1 MDTIKKIMFKYKII
15 IGILVFLIISF
26 GIYLFVSAENDIY
39 ANQIEVSKASVSI
52 EDGTPNNDGNFDSDD
67 TPGNDSSINN
77 KIVRSFDSIKYNIT
91 YNLGY
96 KSNSTLADEEK
107 TAEISR
113 TVIIDVL
120 LPKNVAADVKEGDTS
135 NSEGYINK
143 TIITIDK
150 VEYTYYKFEV
160 QGVAHALD
168 SSSNKASITIDKINM
183 KNDSKILPIIRIR
196 EKTDENYSDYKN
208 GSTIGNTL
216 ELSEVKV
223 SAKDNYNV
231 KLYNGIVKGK
241 ESGNA
246 TLPIGIAVYIP
257 SSTNKGIKGV
267 QIPDTL
273 SFNIS
278 IVPNPNDS
286 SIVGLPT
293 IDKYK
298 KDGSDIIIP
307 SLPDSY
313 DNNDNGKVYIEKV
326 EGKDNI
332 FTLTYSGLTYHDRII
347 NVGTDDNQNNVNY
360 ISTNALVVNTT
371 RNTSKL
377 DITYTISAI
386 GLPNT
391 DISTGN
397 SITMLDNYT
406 AFVGD
411 YSTKVDFIDLKNI
424 ESSSSSEPVT
434 TKPNS
439 AVYNYNEEFYI
450 QNKIDYGTIGDD
462 LPNGLTNY
470 LKIDNTAIKLLDV
483 SNISE
488 QDKDYYIEFSNQKN
502 KPNYT
507 LQYAVG
513 EWNSNYFTVKS
524 NAPSYCPTDLSKVSK
539 EQLMNLYGGPCIS
552 ENSSVKWYDSLSDAG
567 DENEENLNKIIAVKL
582 NITDKYET
590 GLSTILRFKA
600 KVQDNTSLIG
610 NTYQVVARG
619 MTEFN
624 DEEFY
629 MYDPADKNQIPVN
642 LSKQSADISYS
653 KTVYNNSTLTVTQSE
668 NPTGKFGNSII
679 VSSAKASIKE
689 ITVLDRDGNGSSRG
703 TYYVGSSDPLEI
715 DVKPTIYKSDMDAT
729 IDSATIDVYLPN
741 SLVISPQV
749 GDKMYSS
756 TRSDTLTENGITHNY
771 TVYTYTYT
779 SDDIKYDNNSPSG
792 TIPTLKIHANIGMN
806 TVTDSNDSG
815 LEAKVYS
822 RIYGTVLPG
831 NSETS
836 IAINTPEKFRV
847 GETSFNIKN
856 NNAIGT
862 LGVSSPTYIDPNGS
876 YTYNMKAAN
885 IAEDNAELEMLYIL
899 PFNGDGVSNTNGST
913 FDGTLGSSIV
923 GTLPQ
928 GYTVYYATDKSKTIL
943 SNEITST
950 SSVDWHEWTNYN
962 TSVSGIT
969 AIKVVPSSG
978 IKKGAYFL
986 DNNGLTVK
994 ITTTG
999 NKEGSIYY
1007 NIFYMLHKNSLLC
1020 DDYNESEECS
1030 KSETGLKT
1038 YNSNV
1043 STTSVYNRSI
1053 SGLVFQD
1060 DDYDGFSTYD
1070 EPKLSDVI
1078 VELYKTDATV
1088 SNSKKPLDVVSDND
1102 KKVAE
1107 SVTNS
1112 RGEYKFSG
1120 LTSGNYYVKYT
1131 FDCDKYTATEK
1142 NKQDSTLG
1150 DMSESDSDAVMQAG
1164 TCSAVSNIL
1173 TLNNEK
1179 VNITHIDLG
1188 LRVRQ
1193 IFDVTL
1199 NKYITNVKVNS
1210 NKGTQSY
1217 DYDNAKKVKI
1227 DVKNLR
1233 NTTFQ
1238 VSYLIELENTK
1249 YFPGT
1254 IGNIIETIPDGM
1266 TFNPDLPQNKGWY
1279 ESDGNLYYSDLSST
1293 LLMPG
1298 EKHYVTIVLDL
1309 STNSGGDYINFVA
1322 TSDLRV
1328 KSIVNS
1334 FVELPED
1341 TETTID
1347 GSTEVGE

>member
-1 MDTIKKIMFKYKII
+1 MDTIKKFIFKYKII

-39 ANQIEVSKASVSI
+39 ANQVEVSKTSVSI
-52 EDGTPNNDGNFDSDD
+52 EDGTTNNDGNFDSDD

-386 GLPNT
+386 DLTNT

-582 NITDKYET
+582 NITGKYET

-624 DEEFY
+624 GEEFY
-629 MYDPADKNQIPVN
+629 MYDPSDKNQIPVN

>member
-1 MDTIKKIMFKYKII
+1 MDTIKKFIFKYKII

-39 ANQIEVSKASVSI
+39 ANQVEVSKTSVSI

-96 KSNSTLADEEK
+96 KSNSTLADEKK

-483 SNISE
+483 SNLSE

-582 NITDKYET
+582 NITGKYET

-624 DEEFY
+624 GEEFY
-629 MYDPADKNQIPVN
+629 MYDPSDKNQIPVN

>member
-52 EDGTPNNDGNFDSDD
+52 EDGTQNNDGNFDSDD

-273 SFNIS
+273 SFNVS

-293 IDKYK
+293 IDKY

-582 NITDKYET
+582 NITGKYET

-624 DEEFY
+624 GEEFY
-629 MYDPADKNQIPVN
+629 MYDPSDKNQIPVN

-1347 GSTEVGE
+1347 ESTEVGE

>member
-52 EDGTPNNDGNFDSDD
+52 EDGTQNNDGNFDSDD

-96 KSNSTLADEEK
+96 KSNSTLGEK
-107 TAEISR
+107 PSGIKR
-113 TVIIDVL
+113 PVIIDVL
-120 LPKNVAADVKEGDTS
+120 LPKNVTAQVKEGNTS
-135 NSEGYINK
+135 NSEGYLNK
-143 TIITIDK
+143 SNIKIGNVDYIY
-150 VEYTYYKFEV
+150 YTFEV
-160 QGVAHALD
+160 QGDVLD
-168 SSSNKASITIDKINM
+168 SSSNKTSITIDKINM

-196 EKTDENYSDYKN
+196 EKTDESYSDYN
-208 GSTIGNTL
+208 NDSQIGNTL

-293 IDKYK
+293 IDKYIK
-298 KDGSDIIIP
+298 KDGSDVII
-307 SLPDSY
+307 SNLPYSY
-313 DNNDNGKVYIEKV
+313 ENNGTVGIKAV
-326 EGKDNI
+326 EGESNMY
-332 FTLTYSGLTYHDRII
+332 TLTYSGLTYHDGVI
-347 NVGTDDNQNNVNY
+347 NIGTDDNQNNVNY

-371 RNTSKL
+371 RNTSKSN
-377 DITYTISAI
+377 ITYTISAL

-391 DISTGN
+391 DISTSN

-582 NITDKYET
+582 NITGKYET

-624 DEEFY
+624 GEEFY
-629 MYDPADKNQIPVN
+629 MYDPSDKNQIPVN

-1347 GSTEVGE
+1347 ESTEVGE

>member
-52 EDGTPNNDGNFDSDD
+52 EDGTQNNDGNFDSDD

-397 SITMLDNYT
+397 SITVLDNYT

-582 NITDKYET
+582 NITGKYET

-624 DEEFY
+624 GEEFY
-629 MYDPADKNQIPVN
+629 MYDPSDKNQIPVN

>member
-1 MDTIKKIMFKYKII
+1 MDTIKKFIFKYKII

-39 ANQIEVSKASVSI
+39 ANQVEVSKTSVSI
-52 EDGTPNNDGNFDSDD
+52 EDGTTNNDGNFDSDD

-386 GLPNT
+386 DLTNT

-619 MTEFN
+619 MTKFN
-624 DEEFY
+624 NEDFY
-629 MYDPADKNQIPVN
+629 MYEPSDKNQIPVN
-642 LSKQSADISYS
+642 LSKQSADLSYS

-689 ITVLDRDGNGSSRG
+689 ITVLDSNGTASRDN

-715 DVKPTIYKSDMDAT
+715 DVKPIIYKSDMDAT

-756 TRSDTLTENGITHNY
+756 TRNDTLTENGTTYNY

-806 TVTDSNDSG
+806 TVTDSSDAG
-815 LEAKVYS
+815 LTAKIYS
-822 RIYGTVLPG
+822 RIYGTVLPS

-836 IAINTPEKFRV
+836 IAINTPEKFRIAV
-847 GETSFNIKN
+847 TNFNIKN

-885 IAEDNAELEMLYIL
+885 ITEDNATLEMLYIL
-899 PFNGDGVSNTNGST
+899 PYNGDGVSDTNGST

-928 GYTVYYATDKSKTIL
+928 GYTVYYTKDNSKTIL
-943 SNEITST
+943 SNEIKLT
-950 SSVDWHEWTNYN
+950 SSVNWNEWTNYN

-1347 GSTEVGE
+1347 ESTEVGE

>member
-1 MDTIKKIMFKYKII
+1 MSTVKDFLFKYKII
-15 IGILVFLIISF
+15 IGVVVFLLLSF

-39 ANQIEVSKASVSI
+39 ANQVEVSKTSVSI

-143 TIITIDK
+143 KIITIDN

-223 SAKDNYNV
+223 SAKDDYNV

-552 ENSSVKWYDSLSDAG
+552 ENSSVKWYDSLLDAG
-567 DENEENLNKIIAVKL
+567 NTNEENLNKIIAVKL
-582 NITDKYET
+582 NITGKYET

-624 DEEFY
+624 GEEFY
-629 MYDPADKNQIPVN
+629 MYDPSDKNQIPVN

>member
-1 MDTIKKIMFKYKII
+1 MDTIKKFIFKYKII

-39 ANQIEVSKASVSI
+39 ANQVEVSKTSVSI
-52 EDGTPNNDGNFDSDD
+52 EDGTKNNDGNFDSDD

-483 SNISE
+483 SNLSE

-513 EWNSNYFTVKS
+513 EWNSNYFIVKS

-629 MYDPADKNQIPVN
+629 MYDPSDKNQIPVN

>member
-1 MDTIKKIMFKYKII
+1 MSTVKDFLFKYKII
-15 IGILVFLIISF
+15 IGVVVFLLLSF

-39 ANQIEVSKASVSI
+39 ANQVEVSKTSVSI

-624 DEEFY
+624 GEEFY
-629 MYDPADKNQIPVN
+629 MYDPSDKNQIPVN

>member
-1 MDTIKKIMFKYKII
+1 MDTIKKFIFKYKII

-39 ANQIEVSKASVSI
+39 ANQVEVSKTSVSI
-52 EDGTPNNDGNFDSDD
+52 EDGTPNNDDNFDSDD

-298 KDGSDIIIP
+298 KDGGDIIIP

-483 SNISE
+483 SNLSE

-513 EWNSNYFTVKS
+513 EWNSNYFIVKS

-629 MYDPADKNQIPVN
+629 MYDPSDKNQIPVN

>member
-1 MDTIKKIMFKYKII
+1 MDTIKKFIFKYKII

-39 ANQIEVSKASVSI
+39 ANQVEVSKTSVSI

-483 SNISE
+483 SNLSE

-513 EWNSNYFTVKS
+513 EWNSNYFIVKS

-629 MYDPADKNQIPVN
+629 MYDPSDKNQIPVN

>member
-96 KSNSTLADEEK
+96 KSNSTLGEK
-107 TAEISR
+107 PSGIKR
-113 TVIIDVL
+113 PVIIDVL
-120 LPKNVAADVKEGDTS
+120 LPKNVAAQVKEGNTS
-135 NSEGYINK
+135 NSEGYLNK
-143 TIITIDK
+143 SNIKIGNVDYIY
-150 VEYTYYKFEV
+150 YTFEV
-160 QGVAHALD
+160 QGDVLD
-168 SSSNKASITIDKINM
+168 SSSNKTSITIDKINM

-196 EKTDENYSDYKN
+196 EKTDQNYSDYIN
-208 GSTIGNTL
+208 GSQIGNTL
-216 ELSEVKV
+216 ELSEIKV
-223 SAKDNYNV
+223 SAKDSYNV

-246 TLPIGIAVYIP
+246 TLPVGIALYIP
-257 SSTNKGIKGV
+257 SNTNKGIKGV

-273 SFNIS
+273 SFNVS

-286 SIVGLPT
+286 NIVGLPT
-293 IDKYK
+293 IDKYIK

-326 EGKDNI
+326 EGEDNI

-360 ISTNALVVNTT
+360 ISTIALIVNTT
-371 RNTSKL
+371 RNSSKSN
-377 DITYTISAI
+377 ITYTISAL
-386 GLPNT
+386 GLSGS
-391 DISTGN
+391 DISTAN

-406 AFVGD
+406 PFVGD
-411 YSTKVDFIDLKNI
+411 YSTKVDFINLKNI
-424 ESSSSSEPVT
+424 ESTSSSEPIT

-439 AVYNYNEEFYI
+439 AIYNYNEEFYI

-462 LPNGLTNY
+462 LPNGLINY

-483 SNISE
+483 SNQSE

-513 EWNSNYFTVKS
+513 EWNSNYFTIKS
-524 NAPSYCPTDLSKVSK
+524 GAPSYCPTDLSKVSK
-539 EQLMNLYGGPCIS
+539 EKLMNLYGGPCIS
-552 ENSSVKWYDSLSDAG
+552 ENSSVKWYNSIEEAG
-567 DENEENLNKIIAVKL
+567 TQNEANLDKIIAVKL

-600 KVQDNTSLIG
+600 RVKNNTSLIG

-619 MTEFN
+619 MTNFN
-624 DEEFY
+624 GENFY
-629 MYDPADKNQIPVN
+629 MYDTSDKDKIPVN
-642 LSKQSADISYS
+642 LSKQSSDINYD
-653 KTVYNNSTLTVTQSE
+653 KTIYNNSTFTVTQNE
-668 NPTGKFGNSII
+668 RPEGKFGNSII
-679 VSSAKASIKE
+679 VSSAKATIKE
-689 ITVLDRDGNGSSRG
+689 MSISDKNYISRDP
-703 TYYVGSSDPLEI
+703 YYVGSSDPLEI
-715 DVKPTIYKSDMDAT
+715 QVKPTIYTSDMDAS
-729 IDSATIDVYLPN
+729 INSVTIDVYLPN
-741 SLVISPQV
+741 TLVISPQT
-749 GDKMYSS
+749 GDKMYTS
-756 TRSDTLTENGITHNY
+756 TRNDTLTENGTTINY

-779 SDDIKYDNNSPSG
+779 SDDIKNNNSSSV
-792 TIPTLKIHANIGMN
+792 TIPNIIIHVNIGMN
-806 TVTDSNDSG
+806 TITNSSDAG
-815 LEAKVYS
+815 LTTKIYS
-822 RIYGTVLPG
+822 RIYGTVKPG
-831 NSETS
+831 NSDNA
-836 IAINTPEKFRV
+836 IAINTPESTRI
-847 GETSFNIKN
+847 ENASFNIKN

-862 LGVSSPTYIDPNGS
+862 LGTSTPTYIEENGS
-876 YTYNMKAAN
+876 YIYNMKSAN
-885 IAEDNAELEMLYIL
+885 ITEDNAMLEMLYIL
-899 PFNGDGVSNTNGST
+899 PYNGDGVSNNFGSS
-913 FDGTLGSSIV
+913 FDGTLTSSIV
-923 GTLPQ
+923 GILPQ
-928 GYTVYYATDKSKTIL
+928 GYSIYYTKDNAKNIL
-943 SNEITST
+943 NNEITST
-950 SSVDWHEWTNYN
+950 STINWVSWTNYN
-962 TSVSGIT
+962 TKISGIT
-969 AIKVVPSSG
+969 AVKVVSNAG
-978 IKKGAYFL
+978 ITKGNYFL
-986 DNNGLTVK
+986 DNKGLTVK
-994 ITTTG
+994 VETSG
-999 NKEGSIYY
+999 NKESSIYY
-1007 NIFYMLHKNSLLC
+1007 NNFYMLHKNSSLC
-1020 DDYNESEECS
+1020 DSDESGTCTTTTG
-1030 KSETGLKT
+1030 TGLKI

-1060 DDYDGFSTYD
+1060 DDYNGFSTYD
-1070 EPKLSDVI
+1070 EPKLSDVV
-1078 VELYKTDATV
+1078 VELYKTDAKV
-1088 SNSKKPLDVVSDND
+1088 SDPKKPLDVVSDND
-1102 KKVAE
+1102 KKIAE
-1107 SVTNS
+1107 TLTDSK
-1112 RGEYKFSG
+1112 GKYKFDG
-1120 LTSGNYYVKYT
+1120 LSAGNYYVKYT

-1142 NKQDSTLG
+1142 NKQDETLG
-1150 DMSESDSDAVMQAG
+1150 DMSENDSDAVMQAG
-1164 TCSAVSNIL
+1164 TCSAVSNII

-1179 VNITHIDLG
+1179 VKVSNIDLG

-1193 IFDVTL
+1193 IFDIKL

-1217 DYDNAKKVKI
+1217 DYENAKKVKI

-1233 NTTFQ
+1233 YTTFQ
-1238 VSYLIELENTK
+1238 VSYLIEIENTK

-1254 IGNIIETIPDGM
+1254 IGNIIETIPEGM
-1266 TFNPDLPQNKGWY
+1266 TFNPDLPQNNGWY

-1309 STNSGGDYINFVA
+1309 STDSGGDYINFVA
-1322 TSDLRV
+1322 ASDLRV
-1328 KSIVNS
+1328 KSIINS

-1341 TETTID
+1341 TDTTID
-1347 GSTEVGE
+1347 EGTEVGE

>member
-67 TPGNDSSINN
+67 TSGNDSSINN

-313 DNNDNGKVYIEKV
+313 DNNDNGKVYIKKV

-386 GLPNT
+386 DLTNT

-582 NITDKYET
+582 NITGKYET

-624 DEEFY
+624 GEEFY
-629 MYDPADKNQIPVN
+629 MYDPSDKNQIPVN

>member
-332 FTLTYSGLTYHDRII
+332 FTLTYSGLTYHAGVI
-347 NVGTDDNQNNVNY
+347 NIGTDDNQNNVNY

-371 RNTSKL
+371 RNTSKSN
-377 DITYTISAI
+377 ITYTISAL

-391 DISTGN
+391 DISTSN

-582 NITDKYET
+582 NITGKYET

-624 DEEFY
+624 GEEFY
-629 MYDPADKNQIPVN
+629 MYDPSDKNQIPVN

-899 PFNGDGVSNTNGST
+899 PFNGDDVSNTNGST

-1347 GSTEVGE
+1347 ESTEVGE

>member
-1 MDTIKKIMFKYKII
+1 MDTIKKFIFKYKII

-39 ANQIEVSKASVSI
+39 ANQVEVSKTSVSI
-52 EDGTPNNDGNFDSDD
+52 EDGTTNNDGNFDSDD

-386 GLPNT
+386 DLINT

-582 NITDKYET
+582 NITGKYET

-624 DEEFY
+624 GEEFY
-629 MYDPADKNQIPVN
+629 MYDPSDKNQIPVN

>member
-1 MDTIKKIMFKYKII
+1 MDTIKKFIFKYKII

-39 ANQIEVSKASVSI
+39 ANQVEVSKTSVSI

-552 ENSSVKWYDSLSDAG
+552 ENSSVKWYDSLLDAG
-567 DENEENLNKIIAVKL
+567 NTNEENLNKIIAVKL
-582 NITDKYET
+582 NITGKYET

-624 DEEFY
+624 GEEFY
-629 MYDPADKNQIPVN
+629 MYDPSDKNQIPVN

>member
-1 MDTIKKIMFKYKII
+1 MDTIKKFIFKYKII
-15 IGILVFLIISF
+15 IGILVLLIISF

-39 ANQIEVSKASVSI
+39 ANQVEVSKTSVSI

-552 ENSSVKWYDSLSDAG
+552 ENSSVKWYDSLLDAG
-567 DENEENLNKIIAVKL
+567 NTNEENLNKIIAVKL
-582 NITDKYET
+582 NITGKYET

-624 DEEFY
+624 GEEFY
-629 MYDPADKNQIPVN
+629 MYDPSDKNQIPVN

>member
-52 EDGTPNNDGNFDSDD
+52 EDGTPNFDSDD

-107 TAEISR
+107 TTEISR
-113 TVIIDVL
+113 TVMIDVL
-120 LPKNVAADVKEGDTS
+120 LPKNVGADVKEGDTS
-135 NSEGYINK
+135 NSEGYIDK
-143 TIITIDK
+143 TFITIDN

-160 QGVAHALD
+160 QGVVHALD

-196 EKTDENYSDYKN
+196 EKTDENYSDYNN

-298 KDGSDIIIP
+298 KDGSDVII
-307 SLPDSY
+307 SNLPYSY
-313 DNNDNGKVYIEKV
+313 KNNGTVGIKAV
-326 EGKDNI
+326 EGESNMY
-332 FTLTYSGLTYHDRII
+332 TLTYKGLTYHDGVI
-347 NVGTDDNQNNVNY
+347 NIGTDDNQNNVNY

-371 RNTSKL
+371 RNTSKSN
-377 DITYTISAI
+377 ITYTISAL

-391 DISTGN
+391 DISTSN

-462 LPNGLTNY
+462 LPNGLINY

-483 SNISE
+483 SNLSE

-513 EWNSNYFTVKS
+513 EWNSNYFTVKT

-582 NITDKYET
+582 NITGKYET

-624 DEEFY
+624 GEEFY
-629 MYDPADKNQIPVN
+629 MYDPSDKNQIPVN

-1347 GSTEVGE
+1347 ESTEVGE

>member
-1 MDTIKKIMFKYKII
+1 MDTIKKFIFKYKII

-39 ANQIEVSKASVSI
+39 ANQVEVSKTSGSI

-483 SNISE
+483 SNLSE

-513 EWNSNYFTVKS
+513 EWNSNYFIVKS

-629 MYDPADKNQIPVN
+629 MYDPSDKNQIPVN

-1238 VSYLIELENTK
+1238 VSYLIELENIK

>member
-1 MDTIKKIMFKYKII
+1 MDTIKKFIFKYKII

-39 ANQIEVSKASVSI
+39 ANQVEVSKTSVSI

-552 ENSSVKWYDSLSDAG
+552 ENSSVKWYDSLLDAG
-567 DENEENLNKIIAVKL
+567 NTNEENLNKIIAVKL
-582 NITDKYET
+582 NITGKYET

-624 DEEFY
+624 GEEFY
-629 MYDPADKNQIPVN
+629 MYDPSDKNQIPVN

-999 NKEGSIYY
+999 NKEESIYY

>member
-1 MDTIKKIMFKYKII
+1 MDTIKKFIFKYKII

-91 YNLGY
+91 YNLSY
-96 KSNSTLADEEK
+96 KSNSTIENK
-107 TAEISR
+107 TFGIKRS
-113 TVIIDVL
+113 VIIDVL
-120 LPKNVAADVKEGDTS
+120 LPKNVSASVNEGDIS
-135 NSEGYINK
+135 NPEGAK
-143 TIITIDK
+143 GVDITINNVD
-150 VEYTYYKFEV
+150 YTYYTFEV
-160 QGVAHALD
+160 QGDVLD
-168 SSSNKASITIDKINM
+168 SSGSNKASIIIDKINM
-183 KNDSKILPIIRIR
+183 KNDSTILPIIRIR
-196 EKTDENYSDYKN
+196 EKTDENYSDYNKD
-208 GSTIGNTL
+208 SSIGNTL
-216 ELSEVKV
+216 EIAKVKV

-273 SFNIS
+273 SFNVS

-298 KDGSDIIIP
+298 DGSDVIIP
-307 SLPDSY
+307 NLPYSY
-313 DNNDNGKVYIEKV
+313 KNNGTVGIKAV
-326 EGKDNI
+326 EGKSNMY
-332 FTLTYSGLTYHDRII
+332 TLTYSGLTYHEDVI
-347 NVGTDDNQNNVNY
+347 NIGTDDNQNNVNY

-371 RNTSKL
+371 RNTSKSN
-377 DITYTISAI
+377 ITYTISAI
-386 GLPNT
+386 GLSST

-450 QNKIDYGTIGDD
+450 QDKIDYGTIGDD

-483 SNISE
+483 SNLSE

-552 ENSSVKWYDSLSDAG
+552 ENSSVKWYDSLLEAG
-567 DENEENLNKIIAVKL
+567 NANEANLNKIIAVKL

-619 MTEFN
+619 MTKFN
-624 DEEFY
+624 NEDFY
-629 MYDPADKNQIPVN
+629 MYEPSDKNQIPVN

-653 KTVYNNSTLTVTQSE
+653 KTVYNNSNFTVTQSE

-689 ITVLDRDGNGSSRG
+689 ITVLDSNGSSRDN

-715 DVKPTIYKSDMDAT
+715 DVKPTMYKSDMDAT

-756 TRSDTLTENGITHNY
+756 TRNDTLTENGTTNNY

-806 TVTDSNDSG
+806 TVTDSNDAG
-815 LEAKVYS
+815 LEAKIYS

-847 GETSFNIKN
+847 EVTSFNIKN

-862 LGVSSPTYIDPNGS
+862 LGVSSPTYIDSNGS

-899 PFNGDGVSNTNGST
+899 PFNGDGVANTNGST

-928 GYTVYYATDKSKTIL
+928 GYKVYYATDDSKTIF
-943 SNEITST
+943 SNEIKST
-950 SSVDWHEWTNYN
+950 SSVKWNEWTNYN
-962 TSVSGIT
+962 TSVPGIT

-978 IKKGAYFL
+978 IKKGNYFL
-986 DNNGLTVK
+986 DGNGLTVK
-994 ITTTG
+994 ITTSG
-999 NKEGSIYY
+999 NKEGSTYY
-1007 NIFYMLHKNSLLC
+1007 NIFYMLHKNSSLC
-1020 DDYNESEECS
+1020 DDYDESETCS
-1030 KSETGLKT
+1030 KSETGLKI

-1078 VELYKTDATV
+1078 VELYKTDAKV
-1088 SNSKKPLDVVSDND
+1088 SDPKKPLDVVSDND
-1102 KKVAE
+1102 KKAAE

-1142 NKQDSTLG
+1142 NKQDPTLG
-1150 DMSESDSDAVMQAG
+1150 DMSENDSDAVMQAG
-1164 TCSAVSNIL
+1164 TCSAVSNIV
-1173 TLNNEK
+1173 TLSNEK

-1193 IFDVTL
+1193 IFDITL

-1238 VSYLIELENTK
+1238 VSYLIEIENTK

-1254 IGNIIETIPDGM
+1254 IGSIIETIPEGM
-1266 TFNPDLPQNKGWY
+1266 TFNPNLPQNNGWY

-1309 STNSGGDYINFVA
+1309 STNSGGDYVNFVA
-1322 TSDLRV
+1322 ASDLRV

-1347 GSTEVGE
+1347 ESTEVGE

>member
-689 ITVLDRDGNGSSRG
+689 ITVLDSNGSSRA

-749 GDKMYSS
+749 RDKMYSS

-771 TVYTYTYT
+771 TVYTYIYT

-928 GYTVYYATDKSKTIL
+928 GYTVYYTREDNPKTIL

-950 SSVDWHEWTNYN
+950 SSVEWHEWTNYN
-962 TSVSGIT
+962 TSISGIT
-969 AIKVVPSSG
+969 AIKVVSSSE
-978 IKKGAYFL
+978 IKKGNYFL
-986 DNNGLTVK
+986 DGNGLTVK
-994 ITTTG
+994 ITTSG
-999 NKEGSIYY
+999 NKEGSTYY
-1007 NIFYMLHKNSLLC
+1007 NIFYMLHKNSSLC
-1020 DDYNESEECS
+1020 NDYNENEECS
-1030 KSETGLKT
+1030 NSKGLKI

-1060 DDYDGFSTYD
+1060 DDYNGFSTYD

-1078 VELYKTDATV
+1078 VELYKTNATV
-1088 SNSKKPLDVVSDND
+1088 SNPKKPLDVVSDND
-1102 KKVAE
+1102 EKIAE
-1107 SVTNS
+1107 TVTDS

-1120 LTSGNYYVKYT
+1120 LASGNYYVKYT

>member
-1 MDTIKKIMFKYKII
+1 MDTIKKFIFKYKII

-39 ANQIEVSKASVSI
+39 ANQVEVSKTSVSI
-52 EDGTPNNDGNFDSDD
+52 EDGTTNNDGNFDSDD

-386 GLPNT
+386 DLTNT

-406 AFVGD
+406 AFVSD

-483 SNISE
+483 SNLSE

-513 EWNSNYFTVKS
+513 EWNSNYFIVKS

-629 MYDPADKNQIPVN
+629 MYDPSDKNQIPVN